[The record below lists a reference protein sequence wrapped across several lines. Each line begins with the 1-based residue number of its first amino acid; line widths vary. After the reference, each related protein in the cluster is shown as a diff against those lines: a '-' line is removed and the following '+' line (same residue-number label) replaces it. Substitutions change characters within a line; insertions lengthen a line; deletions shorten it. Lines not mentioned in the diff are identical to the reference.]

1 MQKDASAEEMLWC
14 NMWRVVTPGKQGK
27 KLGLE
32 LKILAVYIGCSDLE
46 LINAIDV

>member
-1 MQKDASAEEMLWC
+1 MQKDAFAEDMLWQY
-14 NMWRVVTPGKQGK
+14 VTCSNPWEARK